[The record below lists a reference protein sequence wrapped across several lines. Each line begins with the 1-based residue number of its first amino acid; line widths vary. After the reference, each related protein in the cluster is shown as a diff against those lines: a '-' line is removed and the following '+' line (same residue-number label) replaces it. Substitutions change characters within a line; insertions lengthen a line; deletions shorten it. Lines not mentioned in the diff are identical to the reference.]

1 MSFTKTNYGLTFSLL
16 ILLGLL
22 ICCNLDKFLHRNSS
36 EKFLNNTPT
45 TTQNT
50 EIPTTTFNPDNYYCP
65 HLQQT
70 QKNNS
75 SRNSNNNID
84 PVYCP
89 GEHPNIPC
97 QLVKRCNCNN

>member
-45 TTQNT
+45 TT
-50 EIPTTTFNPDNYYCP
+50 FNPDNYYCP

-75 SRNSNNNID
+75 SRNSNNID

-97 QLVKRCNCNN
+97 QLVKRCNCNH